1 MSAPF
6 RLACLQLNS
15 GNDLQANL
23 AAVRLMT
30 CEAAGN
36 GAQFVLT
43 PEYALMM
50 DGSGRVMR
58 ERALGVDGAPALGAL
73 QSLAR
78 EHGVW
83 FLAGS
88 LTVRTDEERI
98 ANRSFLISAEGD
110 VVATY
115 DKIHMFDVTLPS
127 GKAIRESG
135 AYRPGT
141 QAVIAD
147 LPWGRLGMTVCY
159 DLRFPHLYRA
169 LARAGALFLAVPS
182 SFQRETG
189 VAHWHTLLRARAIE
203 NLSYVFAPAMCGDHP
218 GNRSTY
224 GHSLI
229 VDPWGKVLA
238 ELGAEPGIAIADI
251 DAAEVHRVRG
261 MLPSLEHDRGYA
273 APQTGTGGSI
283 CVSPCNGARLMAAR
297 NPAAQ
302 SKCSPDK

>member
-1 MSAPF
+1 M
-6 RLACLQLNS
+6 QLNS
-15 GNDLQANL
+15 GNDLRANL
-23 AAVRLMT
+23 RSACSSVRAAV
-30 CEAAGN
+30 EQ
-36 GAQFVLT
+36 GAQLVML
-43 PEYALMM
+43 PEYAALL
-50 DGSGRVMR
+50 DGNGRVMR
-58 ERALGVDGAPALGAL
+58 ENSYPEERHPALSEFRA
-73 QSLAR
+73 LAR
-78 EHGVW
+78 ETRAW
-83 FLAGS
+83 LLPGS
-88 LTVRTDEERI
+88 ITVKIDGDGAQM
-98 ANRSFLISAEGD
+98 ANRSYLLSPDGTI
-110 VVATY
+110 VARY